1 MEQEAADELDRIEG
15 HDLAAVVVFGV
26 APAEAYLAVNEI
38 EEPAVRDGD
47 AVSVAGQ
54 ILQHMLGSAEGWLG
68 IDDPL
73 FAAQQ
78 AQQRVELTWLRQ
90 VGCRA
95 KATELSFF
103 ISLQEEG
110 QHLAPEEAA
119 EYAYRQEEA
128 RSAGNPTGMI
138 EGEAPGGDE
147 TMQVRMVPQVLT
159 PGVEYGEHSDACTE
173 MARISGDPSRVSE
186 AARNSRS

>member
-1 MEQEAADELDRIEG
+1 M
-15 HDLAAVVVFGV
+15 
-26 APAEAYLAVNEI
+26 P
-38 EEPAVRDGD
+38 
-47 AVSVAGQ
+47 
-54 ILQHMLGSAEGWLG
+54 
-68 IDDPL
+68 
-73 FAAQQ
+73 
-78 AQQRVELTWLRQ
+78 
-90 VGCRA
+90 
-95 KATELSFF
+95 KATEFSFL

-138 EGEAPGGDE
+138 EGEATGGDE

-173 MARISGDPSRVSE
+173 MARISGDLEQGLGGGAKQHVVE
-186 AARNSRS
+186 QALIA